1 MRKSNF
7 NPTDSELEIL
17 QVLWE
22 LGEARVKDVHDRL
35 QRRRKI
41 GYTTVLKLMQIMHE
55 KNLVSRQTEGKGHI
69 YTPSVEKESVQDNFL
84 NKIIDKVYKGS
95 TASLVMSA
103 LGNHSTSKEELEQI
117 KAFIRQQEQNQ
128 S

>member
-1 MRKSNF
+1 MKKSNF

-22 LGEARVKDVHDRL
+22 LGEARVKDVHARL
-35 QRRRKI
+35 QRRREI
-41 GYTTVLKLMQIMHE
+41 GYTTVLKLMQIMYE

-69 YTPSVEKESVQDNFL
+69 YAPSVEKERVQDNFL

-95 TASLVMSA
+95 TASMVMSA

-117 KAFIRQQEQNQ
+117 KAFIRQQEQNH